1 MIGVTIEAH
10 LKTSGISGSE
20 KMSISK
26 TEGIVLKYTNL
37 GEADKILTILTR
49 NNGKIKAIAKGCR
62 KPKSSLLSSSE
73 VFVFSEFVLY
83 KGTNFYHISQAL
95 TRETFYNIR
104 KDLLRLSYATY
115 FAELAETVSYEGL
128 PSERLFLLLAK
139 ALYYLSTGE
148 IPMGLLHLGYQL
160 KLMDISGYRP
170 NLTKCAVCRKTS
182 EEFARFSVGQGG
194 VICGDCS
201 PYENLTKDGD
211 VFKISQ
217 GTIEAFKFLLNT
229 EISRL
234 NTKKIDN
241 TIFNEI
247 DKITRSFIQRHLD
260 KRFKSLD
267 FLDGIKDSD
276 F

>member
-1 MIGVTIEAH
+1 
-10 LKTSGISGSE
+10 
-20 KMSISK
+20 MSISK

-73 VFVFSEFVLY
+73 IFVFSEFVLY
-83 KGTNFYHISQAL
+83 KGSNFYHISQAV

-115 FAELAETVSYEGL
+115 FTELAESVSEEEL

-139 ALYYLSTGE
+139 TLYYLSTGE
-148 IPMGLLHLGYQL
+148 VPMGLLHLGYQL

-170 NLTKCAVCRKTS
+170 NLSKCTHCREAKG
-182 EEFARFSVGQGG
+182 EYARFDIELGG
-194 VICGDCS
+194 VICADCS
-201 PYENLTKDGD
+201 FSEDLKKGGNTYR
-211 VFKISQ
+211 ISQ
-217 GTIEAFKFLLNT
+217 GAIEAFKFLLNT

-247 DKITRSFIQRHLD
+247 DKITRAFILKHLD

-267 FLDGIKDSD
+267 FLDSVKNSGM
-276 F
+276 